1 MFYLAGGRGEV
12 VENDDFQEAE
22 AFACIGK
29 KMVCNQRGT
38 RGQEASSVREK
49 QAAPAGQRPNC
60 RQGCD
65 PCPTPPNLAMHCLIG
80 KASFFQPANSGRP
93 PPPPHTQV
101 IFLQTV
107 LSRYNSRTV
116 QFILLQCTIPWFLVY
131 WRSCTA
137 ITTVYFRSFSSP
149 RKRRSIFF

>member
-1 MFYLAGGRGEV
+1 MFYLAGGREEV

-22 AFACIGK
+22 AFACIGR

-80 KASFFQPANSGRP
+80 KASVFQPANSGRP
-93 PPPPHTQV
+93 PPSPHTHR
-101 IFLQTV
+101 
-107 LSRYNSRTV
+107 LSFFKQFYRDIIHVPYSSSFYSV
-116 QFILLQCTIPWFLVY
+116 QFHGF
-131 WRSCTA
+131 
-137 ITTVYFRSFSSP
+137 
-149 RKRRSIFF
+149 